1 MTFSFGRTSL
11 GVDVVT
17 SDEASVWER
26 ALDGDGRA
34 FASLFALHRER
45 VLRAARRLVV
55 SSTDAEDVAAAAFFE
70 LWRKREQIVLVDGS
84 VLPWLLVAAQ
94 NLSRNANRS
103 LGRYRSV
110 LDSLPRS
117 RSENDPAE
125 MVQERRAMTE
135 LGIAFRQLKPADAAL
150 VSLVGIEGLRVSAA
164 ALVLGLSPGNARTRL
179 YRSRQ
184 RLRAAMNGAVP
195 PSVSAALGTEGVD
208 A

>member
-1 MTFSFGRTSL
+1 M
-11 GVDVVT
+11 DVVT
-17 SDEASVWER
+17 SEEAGAWER

-55 SSTDAEDVAAAAFFE
+55 SPTDAEDVAAAGFFE
-70 LWRKREQIVLVDGS
+70 LWRKREHIVLVDGS

-103 LGRYRSV
+103 VRRYRSV
-110 LDSLPRS
+110 LDSLPHS
-117 RSENDPAE
+117 RSANDPADT
-125 MVQERRAMTE
+125 MQERRALSE
-135 LGIAFRQLKPADAAL
+135 LGAAFRQLKPVDAAL
-150 VSLVGIEGLRVSAA
+150 VSLAGIEGMSVSAA

-184 RLRAAMNGAVP
+184 RMRAVLDGAVP
-195 PSVSAALGTEGVD
+195 VLPAAALRTEGAD
-208 A
+208 E